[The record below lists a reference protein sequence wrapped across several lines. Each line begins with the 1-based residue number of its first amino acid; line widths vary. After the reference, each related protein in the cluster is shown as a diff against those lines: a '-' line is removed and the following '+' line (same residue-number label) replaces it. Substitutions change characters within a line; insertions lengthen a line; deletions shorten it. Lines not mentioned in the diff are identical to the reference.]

1 MKKWLFASL
10 IGTIL
15 LVLAA
20 CGGEEASTTS
30 SNEGSTES
38 KELET
43 VKVGSLN
50 NLSNAA
56 MYIGDENGRFERSTT
71 NVDCCANQ

>member
-10 IGTIL
+10 LGAIL

-30 SNEGSTES
+30 SNEGSTEY
-38 KELET
+38 K
-43 VKVGSLN
+43 G
-50 NLSNAA
+50 
-56 MYIGDENGRFERSTT
+56 IGNG
-71 NVDCCANQ
+71 